1 MQPQLLK
8 HLIQKPV
15 LQEQLAPM
23 SDPVSFPA
31 IRNAGRDNE
40 TFHAHLHRDPQ
51 PPTGATGATNRRKK
65 PILVRTYMLAANGQS
80 NGCVSFSDYN
90 AFLQA
95 YLRGKVTRKS
105 SIIFQAHRNG
115 RPSDWVSHRRLG
127 GPREADCPP
136 GAIHRF

>member
-1 MQPQLLK
+1 
-8 HLIQKPV
+8 
-15 LQEQLAPM
+15 
-23 SDPVSFPA
+23 
-31 IRNAGRDNE
+31 
-40 TFHAHLHRDPQ
+40 
-51 PPTGATGATNRRKK
+51 
-65 PILVRTYMLAANGQS
+65 MLAANGQS